1 MNNGADSHNLLEPGT
16 SGVSGVE
23 IFRSI
28 RRRARR
34 VSTVLVILIS
44 SACSPGPQEPVASD
58 HPWYRA
64 PHQFGE
70 DSIVLAPWQV
80 YPVEA
85 VVVDE
90 AIAELEDVSYVQ
102 ISPAIA
108 SHYAQREMRLP
119 PVARPFLVRA
129 LDAGN
134 SEFTVMQSASAL
146 WVRASAGDGSSLRRQ
161 PLVVL
166 LDPTPVG
173 IFVTVDDR
181 D

>member
-1 MNNGADSHNLLEPGT
+1 MNNVVEMGN
-16 SGVSGVE
+16 SGGQRRCGISGIE
-23 IFRSI
+23 KFRGL
-28 RRRARR
+28 RDQARR
-34 VSTVLVILIS
+34 VSSVLVILVL
-44 SACSPGPQEPVASD
+44 SACTPGPQEAVVSD

-70 DSIVLAPWQV
+70 DSIALAPWQV

-90 AIAELEDVSYVQ
+90 AIAELEEVSYVQ

>member
-1 MNNGADSHNLLEPGT
+1 MNNAA
-16 SGVSGVE
+16 E
-23 IFRSI
+23 IGHSMKQGRCAISRSEKFRCVKD
-28 RRRARR
+28 RASR
-34 VSTVLVILIS
+34 VSSVLVILFL
-44 SACSPGPQEPVASD
+44 SACAPGPQGPVASE

-70 DSIVLAPWQV
+70 DSIALAPWQV
-80 YPVEA
+80 YPVEPA
-85 VVVDE
+85 VVDE
-90 AIAELEDVSYVQ
+90 AIAELENVSYVQ

-108 SHYAQREMRLP
+108 SRYAQREMRLP
-119 PVARPFLVRA
+119 PVVRPFLVRA